1 MPQESENCLIR
12 SSVTAQQ
19 VTTKVSQ
26 LSGITQPRVISLPS
40 PSLAATNVNTT
51 RFQNSS
57 QTTRA
62 PASIQP
68 QKTALNTLVKSV
80 QPSNIKTVNNPQ
92 MTPVKLYTTPTGNMM
107 QPVQMTVNAAV
118 ASSGPTG
125 HTVILKKA
133 GKIETFPVPQSN
145 STNVPISISQKNRE
159 HDIARHV
166 VAGNRGDNIDT
177 SSTESAKVVVPKLT
191 HSNMDKGN
199 ITSPSRFEGTK
210 DFSNGVIMRENQ
222 LKPNAGLRNSECNV
236 EHLNSKIVISSTG
249 NTTQAAPDSTSSSLR
264 LYSGNSEKRDGQS
277 IMNPTDA
284 KNSFSYNQ
292 KCVSQA
298 NNLNTKIIA
307 GLDDRKNPEVNTN
320 YTEANIQSEQDSSI
334 NSSRNVK
341 VHKSDSQIQISN
353 SSSTSL
359 KRTFSSTTAGG
370 SDYINATGDQK
381 IVVSANSTLYHEKGS
396 VEAKKPKL

>member
-1 MPQESENCLIR
+1 
-12 SSVTAQQ
+12 
-19 VTTKVSQ
+19 VSQ

-92 MTPVKLYTTPTGNMM
+92 MAPVKLYTTPTGNMM

-145 STNVPISISQKNRE
+145 STNVPISICQKSRE
-159 HDIARHV
+159 HDSTRHIM
-166 VAGNRGDNIDT
+166 AGNRVDSTATN
-177 SSTESAKVVVPKLT
+177 STESAKVVVPKLT
-191 HSNMDKGN
+191 PSSMDNKGH
-199 ITSPSRFEGTK
+199 ISPAPPSRFEGTK
-210 DFSNGVIMRENQ
+210 HSSNGIIMRENQ
-222 LKPNAGLRNSECNV
+222 LKPNTGLRNSESNV